1 MDMANPNTSSR
12 IHITSKICLT
22 RDVGLRRTMFGGNMM
37 AWLDEA
43 ASIFAHGY
51 TGEELMVT
59 LKFGE
64 LHFVHPVY
72 EGHIVN
78 FFASNPREGRSSI
91 SFDLEGVTDKDVLVV
106 RTSVVFVA
114 VDANNRPKPIE
125 KFLKK
130 G

>member
-1 MDMANPNTSSR
+1 MDSNDPSR

-22 RDVGLRRTMFGGNMM
+22 RDVGLRRTLFGGNMM

-51 TGEELMVT
+51 TNEELMVT

-78 FFASNPREGRSSI
+78 FFASNPKEGRTSI

-106 RTSVVFVA
+106 KTSVVFVA
-114 VDANNRPKPIE
+114 VDEHNKPKPIS
-125 KFLKK
+125 KFAKK
-130 G
+130 S

>member
-1 MDMANPNTSSR
+1 MADNDNPGR

-22 RDVGLRRTMFGGNMM
+22 RDVGLRRTLFGGNMM

-51 TGEELMVT
+51 TNEELVVT

-78 FFASNPREGRSSI
+78 FFASNPREGRTSI

-114 VDANNRPKPIE
+114 VDANGRPKPIE
-125 KFLKK
+125 KFVKQL
-130 G
+130 

>member
-1 MDMANPNTSSR
+1 MAENNSSR
-12 IHITSKICLT
+12 THITSKICLT
-22 RDVGLRRTMFGGNMM
+22 RDVGLRRTLFGGNMM

-43 ASIFAHGY
+43 ASIYAHGY

-78 FFASNPREGRSSI
+78 FYASNAKEGRTSI
-91 SFDLEGVTDKDVLVV
+91 AFDLEGVTDKDVLVV

-114 VDANNRPKPIE
+114 VDSNNRPKPIA
-125 KFLKK
+125 KFPKN